1 MDQHRLIL
9 FDQEWSSHLWAI
21 ALVPWLDKV
30 QDSSTGR
37 ERAYEMLNRL
47 YCDFT
52 ATRGEKNQ
60 RKKMAQKVGAQGA
73 SAEDACMA
81 GANSPVFISSLRPLT
96 LHCNFGNP
104 LFPFMCNYINQCLSL
119 SLSSNLKSNEYIC
132 SWHTPTCVTSTHSY
146 IERCLYTCSP
156 SCLAKLTHHQST
168 VTSRYEPHL
177 LLISTLCW

>member
-1 MDQHRLIL
+1 MDQYRLIR

-21 ALVPWLDKV
+21 PLVPWLDKV

-96 LHCNFGNP
+96 LLACGLAQHQWELKAPVLKMPVSRHELAVLMLPKPVDLSVRGSACRCACQKKQNSGATLMA
-104 LFPFMCNYINQCLSL
+104 LFTRI
-119 SLSSNLKSNEYIC
+119 
-132 SWHTPTCVTSTHSY
+132 
-146 IERCLYTCSP
+146 
-156 SCLAKLTHHQST
+156 
-168 VTSRYEPHL
+168 SRL
-177 LLISTLCW
+177 L